1 MVIALY
7 FCITNIL
14 LIIMEYQAMM
24 WISLMVLLGVIFSM
38 YEIIKCRKE
47 AGKTRLFEISDDYV
61 SYEWPED

>member
-1 MVIALY
+1 
-7 FCITNIL
+7 
-14 LIIMEYQAMM
+14 MEYQAMM

-47 AGKTRLFEISDDYV
+47 AGKTRLFEISDDHV